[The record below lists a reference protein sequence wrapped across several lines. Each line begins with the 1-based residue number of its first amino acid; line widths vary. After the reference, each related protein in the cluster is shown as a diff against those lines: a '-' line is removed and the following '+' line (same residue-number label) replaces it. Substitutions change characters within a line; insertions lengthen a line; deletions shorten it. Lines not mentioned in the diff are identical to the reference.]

1 MATEIRL
8 KKRTFFIPEPGDP
21 CEIWKAYLKDL
32 KKEISTNDAK
42 TIWLVTWA
50 KNGNSSCTTNADF
63 NAFLKRND
71 IDVSSAATRAVA
83 DVSAIGG
90 NILGLGKNLS
100 KVVSV
105 AVPIVLAGGLLVIL
119 IILFNTAKKKDVS
132 DVAAFTPVGRAMKGI
147 KALKA

>member
-1 MATEIRL
+1 
-8 KKRTFFIPEPGDP
+8 
-21 CEIWKAYLKDL
+21 
-32 KKEISTNDAK
+32 
-42 TIWLVTWA
+42 
-50 KNGNSSCTTNADF
+50 
-63 NAFLKRND
+63 
-71 IDVSSAATRAVA
+71 VSSAATRAVA

>member
-8 KKRTFFIPEPGDP
+8 KKRTFFIPEQGDP

-42 TIWLVTWA
+42 TIWLVTWS
-50 KNGNSSCTTNADF
+50 KNGNASCTTNADF